1 VLART
6 LALTAAAAVILGGAA
21 VRAQPAPPAPAPAP
35 APPAPAPDP
44 GPDEATVPDDV
55 QLPEVITPPPGFDRD
70 RAWSLY
76 DSAFRDAAAG
86 DLSLARER
94 LERLASRWP
103 AHPARAHA
111 DALLERT
118 GPRRR
123 DPDGASDVA
132 RGELV
137 FWSTLGGV
145 SLAAHLCVAFDCTTD
160 RAYAAAYTFSVGGA
174 LAGSLLASRRGI
186 RQGEAQLYNSAQTWG
201 AWNALL
207 VNDGFPGTADQ
218 AGVAIAMQL
227 GGLAAGVGLW
237 HAWRP
242 TQGDVALTNTFL
254 LWGTVLTLWGHL
266 LADEVPS
273 IRTVVVAGDAALLL
287 GALVSREVKMSRGR
301 TLLIDV
307 GGILGTLTGAL
318 LGAGADDESGI
329 GIALMIGTAAG
340 LGIAAAGTKDWDK
353 APPVKVAPAVIPG
366 PSRSAG
372 YGVSAGFAF

>member
-1 VLART
+1 MLART
-6 LALTAAAAVILGGAA
+6 FALTAAAAVILGGAA
-21 VRAQPAPPAPAPAP
+21 ARAQPAPGPA
-35 APPAPAPDP
+35 
-44 GPDEATVPDDV
+44 PDEATVPEDV
-55 QLPEVITPPPGFDRD
+55 EFPEVITPPPGFERD
-70 RAWSLY
+70 RAWTLY
-76 DSAFRDAAAG
+76 DRAFRDAAAG

-103 AHPARAHA
+103 AHPARSRA
-111 DALLERT
+111 DALLGRV
-118 GPRRR
+118 GPRRD
-123 DPDGASDVA
+123 DPNRASNVA

-145 SLAAHLCVAFDCTTD
+145 SLAANLCVAIDCITD
-160 RAYAAAYTFSVGGA
+160 REYAAVYTFTIGGA

-207 VNDGFPGTADQ
+207 VNDGFPDTAEQ
-218 AGVAIAMQL
+218 AGVAIALQL

-237 HAWRP
+237 QAWRP

-254 LWGTVLTLWGHL
+254 LWGTVMTLWGHL
-266 LADEVPS
+266 IADEEPS
-273 IRTVVVAGDAALLL
+273 IQSVVIAGDVSLLL

-318 LGAGADDESGI
+318 IGAGADGDTGI
-329 GIALMIGTAAG
+329 GIALLLGTGAG
-340 LGIAAAGTKDWDK
+340 LGLAVAGTTSWDK
-353 APPVKVAPAVIPG
+353 APPVQVAPAVIPG
-366 PSRSAG
+366 PGRSAG
-372 YGVSAGFAF
+372 YGFSAGFAF